1 MSEQNILEFNE
12 NQAKPPFVYPQTNL
26 YKKIESDSLSEIE
39 SMNLERAVELFK
51 PNEESL
57 DNPPYIT
64 DKTES
69 KAIDRISVFRNS
81 SENFNTL
88 LSQVE
93 NANPDLET
101 KDILNTIRENEELR
115 TEIGLI
121 IQDSISKLWTENK
134 LPERLILNGEK
145 NPRLKKANQVFG
157 LRSQEYS
164 AQLALSMLDGS
175 FDDDYH
181 GDGPVDVNT
190 SGKVISGQHRAGA
203 LMAIGDWKF

>member
-1 MSEQNILEFNE
+1 MSELNISEFNE
-12 NQAKPPFVYPQTNL
+12 NQAKPPFVYPETVL
-26 YKKIESDSLSEIE
+26 LRKVESDSLSEIE

-51 PNEESL
+51 HNDDSI
-57 DNPPYIT
+57 DTPPKIT

-69 KAIDRISVFRNS
+69 KALERISLFRNS

-93 NANPDLET
+93 NANPDLEP
-101 KDILNTIRENEELR
+101 KDILNTIRENDELR

-121 IQDSISKLWTENK
+121 IQDSISELWAENK
-134 LPERLILNGEK
+134 LPERLMLNGEK
-145 NPRLKKANQVFG
+145 NPRLKKTNDVFG
-157 LRSQEYS
+157 LKSQEYS
-164 AQLALSMLDGS
+164 AQLALSMIDGS

-181 GDGPVDVNT
+181 GDGPIDISET
-190 SGKVISGQHRAGA
+190 GKVISGQHRSGA